1 MKTFFVMLC
10 VFVVINGILRSFI
23 DDAKF
28 ARYFGLL
35 SGILILC
42 MVISGLKQMD
52 LSAQLE
58 QIQQE
63 YTDEGIYEKSI
74 LEESEARLSALAEE
88 KIQQKLGISCEV
100 KVSLRYEEDAV
111 KIVSVEVSGVEKNA
125 DIVYLLSQLFE
136 TEGGM
141 IYFNG

>member
-10 VFVVINGILRSFI
+10 VFVVINGILRASI

-125 DIVYLLSQLFE
+125 DLCTCFHSCSKRRAGCLF
-136 TEGGM
+136 
-141 IYFNG
+141 

>member
-1 MKTFFVMLC
+1 
-10 VFVVINGILRSFI
+10 
-23 DDAKF
+23 
-28 ARYFGLL
+28 
-35 SGILILC
+35 

-141 IYFNG
+141 IYFKG